1 MRNKVK
7 IFMAGALAAVLLL
20 SQMSIYAEESN
31 SAPEASAEQSEEV
44 SKPTAADQISVY
56 PTI

>member
-31 SAPEASAEQSEEV
+31 TAPEASAEQS
-44 SKPTAADQISVY
+44 
-56 PTI
+56 